1 MLVKPNSFGQ
11 RVLLPNPSRIWLA
24 LVEVSAEMHQL
35 TTVGIDIGI
44 WVLHLAL
51 LQKYRRDSMI
61 ASV

>member
-44 WVLHLAL
+44 
-51 LQKYRRDSMI
+51 
-61 ASV
+61 

>member
-11 RVLLPNPSRIWLA
+11 RVA